1 MTIASKFKISPD
13 QRSPG
18 RGAASAR
25 YRGSARASRMALAAA
40 IARATHK
47 RYDSPLVF
55 DDTLAFDM
63 LFGHWRWIVAN
74 RFLDWLVLR
83 KLLAVMRPVYGQVVA
98 RARFSEDT
106 LHAAIARGVRQYVIV
121 GAGLDTFALRQPE
134 LADRLTVFELDHPA
148 SQNLKR
154 KLIERIGPVPRNLE
168 FVEADFERESVGEA
182 LQKSCFD
189 PAEPCFLSWLGT
201 TFYLTEA
208 ATLATLRSIA
218 DCAAPGSELVFDFCV
233 PEESLGPHDRAELAA
248 LKRLAAR
255 RGEPFVSSFLPAQ
268 LAERIS
274 GLGLELIEHAS
285 PDALER
291 RYFANRGDGFRPSHF
306 AWLAHV
312 KVPLRHPDQSQPRR
326 RFDAP
331 Q

>member
-1 MTIASKFKISPD
+1 MARPG
-13 QRSPG
+13 QAAWRWLRRSPARPTSATTRRWCSTTRWRSTCCSVIGAGSWPTGFSTGWSCASCSVSCG
-18 RGAASAR
+18 RSTAR
-25 YRGSARASRMALAAA
+25 WS
-40 IARATHK
+40 
-47 RYDSPLVF
+47 
-55 DDTLAFDM
+55 
-63 LFGHWRWIVAN
+63 
-74 RFLDWLVLR
+74 
-83 KLLAVMRPVYGQVVA
+83 
-98 RARFSEDT
+98 RARFSEDA

-121 GAGLDTFALRQPE
+121 GAGLDTFALRQPG

-208 ATLATLRSIA
+208 ATLATLCSIT